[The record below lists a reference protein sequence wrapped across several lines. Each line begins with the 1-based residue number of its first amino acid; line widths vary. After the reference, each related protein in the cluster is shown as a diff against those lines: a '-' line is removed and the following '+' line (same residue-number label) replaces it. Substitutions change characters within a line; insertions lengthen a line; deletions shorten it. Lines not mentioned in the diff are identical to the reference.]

1 MKGRMLFIFNP
12 RSGKGQI
19 RNKLMDIIDVFV
31 KGGYE
36 VVVHPTQGAK
46 DAEKMAKSMAEEVDL
61 IVCSGGDGTLD
72 EVVTGLMEIGA
83 NVPLGYIPAGST
95 NDFASSLEIP
105 RDMVKAA
112 QDIVDGHLFSVDVGS
127 FNEDNFIYV
136 AAFGMFTDVSY
147 ETSQDLKNILGHLAY
162 VMEGAKRIFDVKT
175 YHLCVEANGEVHE
188 GDYIYGMITNSHSIG
203 GFRNLVGN
211 DVEMDDGLFEVTLIK
226 KPKNPLELQEI
237 MTAMLTAEDNTDLIH
252 SFKSSR
258 LTITSEEAVP
268 WTLDGEFGG
277 SHTQVDI
284 ENCHEA
290 LNLYLKSTRNEG
302 NRLSGLSPLINKKEN

>member
-36 VVVHPTQGAK
+36 VVVHPTQGVK

-226 KPKNPLELQEI
+226 KPKN
-237 MTAMLTAEDNTDLIH
+237 TAGI
-252 SFKSSR
+252 K
-258 LTITSEEAVP
+258 
-268 WTLDGEFGG
+268 
-277 SHTQVDI
+277 
-284 ENCHEA
+284 
-290 LNLYLKSTRNEG
+290 
-302 NRLSGLSPLINKKEN
+302 

>member
-1 MKGRMLFIFNP
+1 
-12 RSGKGQI
+12 
-19 RNKLMDIIDVFV
+19 MDIIDVFV

-95 NDFASSLEIP
+95 NDFASSLAIP

-226 KPKNPLELQEI
+226 KPKNVVELNQIMIFPSPWIGTPVIRIGPAAKSGFITIIDCRCTRPRHLEYNC
-237 MTAMLTAEDNTDLIH
+237 LTEYTLVDV
-252 SFKSSR
+252 
-258 LTITSEEAVP
+258 LT
-268 WTLDGEFGG
+268 
-277 SHTQVDI
+277 
-284 ENCHEA
+284 
-290 LNLYLKSTRNEG
+290 
-302 NRLSGLSPLINKKEN
+302 SGLRSHRMDSSNTAICTCQES